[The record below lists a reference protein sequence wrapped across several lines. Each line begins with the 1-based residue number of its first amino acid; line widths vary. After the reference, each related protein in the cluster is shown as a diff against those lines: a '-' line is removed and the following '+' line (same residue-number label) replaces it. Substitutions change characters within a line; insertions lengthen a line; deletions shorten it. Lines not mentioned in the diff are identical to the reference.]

1 MEQHANNY
9 VQLIMGEKTLSLRSL
24 VFFHFFFQKKKLL
37 FKKVCS
43 WYARGI
49 EVIVCREV

>member
-24 VFFHFFFQKKKLL
+24 VFFHFFFQKKNFYSRK
-37 FKKVCS
+37 
-43 WYARGI
+43 YARGML
-49 EVIVCREV
+49 VV